1 MKHDFLFGLAG
12 IVGNRRVERAA
23 TYEVGLL
30 LGVAFADDKSDRQ
43 RLEDKSRISH
53 ASDTENH

>member
-1 MKHDFLFGLAG
+1 M
-12 IVGNRRVERAA
+12 ERAA